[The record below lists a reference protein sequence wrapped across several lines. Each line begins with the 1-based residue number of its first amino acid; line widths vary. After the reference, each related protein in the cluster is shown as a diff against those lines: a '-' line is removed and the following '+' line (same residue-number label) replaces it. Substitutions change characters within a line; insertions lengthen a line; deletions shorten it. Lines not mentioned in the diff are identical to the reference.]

1 MCSARKRYSPDGV
14 ATGILEGISGQLV
27 EVVSLRIVSEVKGM
41 YCMMASSM
49 HYLRRLAFPRIF

>member
-1 MCSARKRYSPDGV
+1 MELRLRFWRGF
-14 ATGILEGISGQLV
+14 SGQLV
-27 EVVSLRIVSEVKGM
+27 EVVVSLRIVSEVKGM